1 MREVRV
7 LPPLADQMIQ
17 NRAVEPERQYA
28 NEAELPPQCAQGKGR
43 ARARR
48 RSLVLHNWVHVS
60 QQENRPG
67 ETCRIS
73 EITRVRNAKSGL
85 QRLGCKVTGSA
96 PWPITPFPQE
106 SSRFVYSQGLRAD
119 LPPHPSTDNSGL
131 LMNCHVGR
139 TLGARF
145 KS

>member
-73 EITRVRNAKSGL
+73 EIGRVRNAKSGL
-85 QRLGCKVTGSA
+85 QSLGFSTLADHAFSSGILSVC
-96 PWPITPFPQE
+96 IFPGR
-106 SSRFVYSQGLRAD
+106 SYLRAD
-119 LPPHPSTDNSGL
+119 LPPRPSTDNSGL
-131 LMNCHVGR
+131 LMDCHVGR